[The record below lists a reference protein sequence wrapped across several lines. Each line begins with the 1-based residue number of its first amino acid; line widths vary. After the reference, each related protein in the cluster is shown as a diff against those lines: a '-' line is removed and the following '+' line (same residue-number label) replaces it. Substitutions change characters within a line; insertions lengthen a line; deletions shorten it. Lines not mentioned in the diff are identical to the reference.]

1 MQMTHSKPLKVS
13 GRPWHSKIA
22 IFALLGL
29 ALLANWSQAQNTD
42 STASETLSLGTV
54 LLNQKLMVAEFK
66 SEMGVYD
73 PRLLNLLIGLAATQQ
88 EIEDYVGANV
98 TLQEA
103 LQVTRINDG
112 LYAPNQLAILDSI
125 IANEASLENWPAVD
139 NHYEFMLHLL
149 LRIYSFE
156 DTELEIGLEKV
167 SSWHVSAFNNDIDD
181 RSLEHLRRAN
191 KVFHY
196 RLQTAEQ
203 TLDEDDPKFSFL
215 RQNIAT
221 AEENLEWI
229 RRERERAA
237 LSDSAGP
244 AGPRSNETPYY

>member
-1 MQMTHSKPLKVS
+1 MTHSKSLKVS

-29 ALLANWSQAQNTD
+29 ALLANWSQAQSTD
-42 STASETLSLGTV
+42 SAASETLSLDTV
-54 LLNQKLMVAEFK
+54 LLNQELMVAESK
-66 SEMGVYD
+66 GEMGVYD
-73 PRLLNLLIGLAATQQ
+73 PRRLNLLIELAATQQ

-112 LYAPNQLAILDSI
+112 LYAPNQLAILGSI
-125 IANEASLENWPAVD
+125 IANETSLENWPAVD

-149 LRIYSFE
+149 LRAYSFE
-156 DTELEIGLEKV
+156 DTELEIGLAKV
-167 SSWHVSAFNNDIDD
+167 SFWHVSAFNNDINY
-181 RSLEHLRRAN
+181 RTLEHLHRVK

-215 RQNIAT
+215 RRNIA
-221 AEENLEWI
+221 AVEELHEQV
-229 RRERERAA
+229 RKEASAKSHSSMR
-237 LSDSAGP
+237 SDGGGGGGES
-244 AGPRSNETPYY
+244 TC